1 MSMRTEFRSFG
12 QRTKWRY
19 FVFSES
25 STAVYEAHNQPAEAD
40 RGRHSGFPG
49 FNALAGG
56 PGSLAERSPSE
67 KPMPTLKSA
76 FFDFVRLVVNG
87 EIDEVSHRL
96 AANPSFATA
105 SSDVGAT
112 RQEASTFFFSE
123 IAHYLYAGDTALH
136 MAAAAFRRRVAE
148 LLVAHGA
155 DCRAK
160 NRRGAESLHYAADAN
175 RWDPAAQAETI
186 EYLLSVGADPN
197 ALDSAGVASLH
208 RAVRT
213 RSLPAVRALLDGG
226 ANPRAPNK
234 TGSTPLHLAVQTN
247 GRGGSRSSQASLLQT
262 GIIRLLME
270 RGASPTD
277 RDGHGKQVRQAVT
290 SEWIRTLLI
299 GVSC

>member
-1 MSMRTEFRSFG
+1 MPKVKS
-12 QRTKWRY
+12 
-19 FVFSES
+19 VF
-25 STAVYEAHNQPAEAD
+25 
-40 RGRHSGFPG
+40 
-49 FNALAGG
+49 L
-56 PGSLAERSPSE
+56 
-67 KPMPTLKSA
+67 
-76 FFDFVRLVVNG
+76 DFVRHVVNG
-87 EIDEVSHRL
+87 DIDEVSRRL
-96 AANPSFATA
+96 AASPSFATA

-112 RQEASTFFFSE
+112 RQDAATFFFSE

-136 MAAAAFRRRVAE
+136 MAAAAFRRPVAE

-155 DCRAK
+155 DCRAR

-175 RWDPAAQAETI
+175 HWDPTAQAEMI

-197 ALDSAGVASLH
+197 ALDGSGVAPLH

-234 TGSTPLHLAVQTN
+234 AGSTPLHLAVQTT
-247 GRGGSRSSQASLLQT
+247 GRGGSGSQHARQQQT
-262 GIIRLLME
+262 DIIRLLLD

-277 RDGHGKQVRQAVT
+277 KDGRGKQVRQAAT

-299 GVSC
+299 GGSGSPINSACRG